1 MINYFNI
8 LKIMDYENVTDEEV
22 KQKYENEMNR
32 QLSFKKEF
40 EERLNTTEDDAKLR
54 AINKQLR
61 FVNEYIK
68 QLQEAY
74 SAIGTE
80 NMRKQYIYERQKEI
94 INKKV
99 LASSKKLSAL
109 VKKVNE
115 TSRIDTKSI
124 LEEINE
130 NVAKKYSEGEE
141 SQIGE
146 E

>member
-1 MINYFNI
+1 
-8 LKIMDYENVTDEEV
+8 MDYENVTDEEV

-80 NMRKQYIYERQKEI
+80 NMRKQYIYAQQKEKL
-94 INKKV
+94 NKEMLK
-99 LASSKKLSAL
+99 SSKKLSDLA
-109 VKKVNE
+109 KKVNE

-124 LEEINE
+124 LEEIKE
-130 NVAKKYSEGEE
+130 NVAKKYPGDEE